1 MFHSQP
7 GSADAAGLSPDRQR
21 SLRTSAASPLR
32 ILVATDAWRPQVNGV
47 VRTLEALADNA
58 PRHGAEITMLTP
70 APFRTVP
77 MPGYREIRLALP
89 DSRLVARTIEA
100 ARPHAIHIATE
111 GPVGLQVLRY
121 CQAHRIPFTTCY
133 HTRYPEYLSARLPV
147 PLSLSYAYL
156 RRFHNAGAATMVATQ
171 GLQRELQG
179 HGFTRLVQWKRG
191 VDLSVFASGRTGA
204 LRLPRPISL
213 CVARLAV
220 EKNIDA
226 FLKLDL
232 PGTKVVVGD
241 GPARRDLERAY
252 PEAVFLGLKS
262 GRELAD
268 IYASSDVFVFPS
280 RTDTYGLV
288 LIEALAAGLPVAAF
302 PVAGPRDILAG
313 SGCGA
318 MAEDLRMAVFAA
330 LAIRREA
337 CKAFA
342 ERHGLDD
349 STRSFIGNVRTALLK
364 AIA

>member
-1 MFHSQP
+1 MIHSDIR
-7 GSADAAGLSPDRQR
+7 ADDTPNMVLDRQG
-21 SLRTSAASPLR
+21 SLRKSVGSPLR
-32 ILVATDAWRPQVNGV
+32 ILIATDAWRPQVNGV
-47 VRTLEALADNA
+47 VRTLEALAENA
-58 PRHGAEITMLTP
+58 PRHGAEISMLTP
-70 APFRTVP
+70 ERFRTVP

-89 DSRLVARTIEA
+89 DSRLVAESIEA

-121 CQAHRIPFTTCY
+121 CRSHRLPFTTCY

-171 GLQRELQG
+171 GLQHELQSR
-179 HGFTRLVQWKRG
+179 GFTKIVQWKRG
-191 VDLSVFASGRTGA
+191 VDLPFFAAGRTGA

-232 PGTKVVVGD
+232 PGTKVVVGE

-252 PEAVFLGLKS
+252 PDAVFLGLKT

-318 MAEDLRMAVFAA
+318 MAEDLRIAVFAA
-330 LAIRREA
+330 LAIPRDA

-349 STRSFIGNVRTALLK
+349 STRSFIGNVRAALLQSVS
-364 AIA
+364 

>member
-1 MFHSQP
+1 MLHSEI
-7 GSADAAGLSPDRQR
+7 SAADAAGLSPNRGR
-21 SLRTSAASPLR
+21 SLRMSAGSPLR
-32 ILVATDAWRPQVNGV
+32 ILVATDAWKPQVNGV
-47 VRTLEALADNA
+47 VRTLEALAENA
-58 PRHGAEITMLTP
+58 PQHGAEISMITP
-70 APFRTVP
+70 EPFRSIP
-77 MPGYREIRLALP
+77 MPGYHEIRLALP
-89 DSRLVARTIEA
+89 NAGLVAEIIES

-111 GPVGLQVLRY
+111 GPIGLQVLRY
-121 CQAHRIPFTTCY
+121 CRAHRIPFTTCY

-171 GLQRELQG
+171 GLQHEL
-179 HGFTRLVQWKRG
+179 HARGFTKLVQWKRG
-191 VDLSVFASGRTGA
+191 VDLSVFASGRTGT

-226 FLKLDL
+226 FLKLHL

-241 GPARRDLERAY
+241 GPARRDLERAF
-252 PEAVFLGLKS
+252 PDAVFLGLRS

-318 MAEDLRMAVFAA
+318 MADDLRMAVFAA
-330 LAIRREA
+330 LAIPREA

-349 STRSFIGNVRTALLK
+349 STRSFIGNVRTALLQ
-364 AIA
+364 AVV